1 MKQGLSMGILL
12 TAGILTSCAEKG
24 LHEYYEDAF
33 LIGAAVGSE
42 NVDHAYKF
50 PMRKRADEWN
60 VLHREFN
67 TLTAENLMKW
77 MYMHPRPGL
86 YNFEDADEF
95 IDEAEANGHAVVGH
109 ALVWH
114 AMIPDWVFEEKK
126 GVPISANGLRH
137 RMRDHIETIA
147 GRYRG
152 RIAYW
157 DVVNEAVDLRQV
169 KDENGASKEEAYLRP
184 SKWLNILGEEY
195 LELAFRFAAKADPSA
210 KLLYNDYSM
219 TSPAKAQFVADM
231 CSRLRAKGVRVD
243 GVGMQAHWHLEYPS
257 TGELQK
263 VLDIFRAAELSVH
276 ITELDLGVLPRSST
290 MQDADIHRNVELAA
304 ELNPYVKGAP
314 EDVLEAQARR
324 YAELFEVLYANRDI
338 VERVTFWGLQDG
350 DSWLN
355 DWPVKGRTAHPLL
368 FDRALQRKPAYG
380 AILNVP
386 NGNSTEQ

>member
-1 MKQGLSMGILL
+1 
-12 TAGILTSCAEKG
+12 
-24 LHEYYEDAF
+24 
-33 LIGAAVGSE
+33 
-42 NVDHAYKF
+42 
-50 PMRKRADEWN
+50 
-60 VLHREFN
+60 
-67 TLTAENLMKW
+67 
-77 MYMHPRPGL
+77 
-86 YNFEDADEF
+86 
-95 IDEAEANGHAVVGH
+95 
-109 ALVWH
+109 
-114 AMIPDWVFEEKK
+114 
-126 GVPISANGLRH
+126 
-137 RMRDHIETIA
+137 MRDHIETIA

-169 KDENGASKEEAYLRP
+169 VDDNGNSSEEAFLRP
-184 SKWLNILGEEY
+184 SKWLKILGEEY

-257 TGELQK
+257 TEELQQ